1 VALDFSTPL
10 GLFHPFLKVFFAH
23 LISSPS
29 FTFGVVLYLPLLIL
43 MGERLRSEPEIGAP
57 GDWILLALLGC
68 GASNA
73 KVTILPILLVALALY
88 SAGMLLV
95 TRRLAVNA
103 VAMAGLLLVIWV
115 LANFTAAMLVVLA
128 FKSPASANQL
138 YFLDDALI
146 PGCLLSAQGLRILW
160 SNRPPLEDMR
170 RRMVVLGIA
179 CAVAIV
185 ALIAAPSSFEL
196 FSGRARIAHTY
207 MFLYGGLAIVL
218 GFVAFAATRWI
229 GSTRWPA
236 AALITGGLVLAGAFD
251 VALNDVK
258 PALARPSGTK
268 SGRALTPA
276 LFRALTWL
284 RDRTPTDSV
293 IAVNNGEALEFD
305 YPAFSERRTFFGAL
319 EVGAIRSASGTPAS
333 GQSRTGSCS

>member
-1 VALDFSTPL
+1 
-10 GLFHPFLKVFFAH
+10 VF
-23 LISSPS
+23 
-29 FTFGVVLYLPLLIL
+29 
-43 MGERLRSEPEIGAP
+43 P
-57 GDWILLALLGC
+57 GDFGSFVC
-68 GASNA
+68 SASA
-73 KVTILPILLVALALY
+73 E
-88 SAGMLLV
+88 
-95 TRRLAVNA
+95 
-103 VAMAGLLLVIWV
+103 V
-115 LANFTAAMLVVLA
+115 LMLVVLA

-251 VALNDVK
+251 VAMNDVK
-258 PALARPSGTK
+258 PALDRPSRTS

-293 IAVNNGEALEFD
+293 IAVNNCEALEFD
-305 YPAFSERRTFFGAL
+305 YPAFSDRRTFFGGWGYS
-319 EVGAIRSASGTPAS
+319 ERIRDSGFGAIANGFLLTEAGSAGANMYPDHLALNDALFKRAS
-333 GQSRTGSCS
+333 REALATMRAQYGVRYLLIDEVNGYRVSPDVQRLGRTVYQHPGVWILQVAG